1 MARTVRRSIQAVLL
15 AAVCLLPALTGWLV
29 KANTTPGPGPASNVF
44 FEVPKG
50 RSVRAV
56 AADLGHRKVI
66 RNPLALTLAAELF
79 YSRQRPK
86 SGEYEFT
93 FPASAKDVLFKM
105 SRGRIYLRPLTIPEG
120 LTADEVGELLGTL
133 GGVDPGAFRSAFRR
147 TALVSEWDAAA
158 PDLEGYLFPDTYL
171 VPRKVQAVEL
181 VEAMVAEF
189 RKAFAEGWRRRA
201 AELGMS
207 VRDIVIL
214 ASLIEKETA
223 LALERPLI
231 SAVFHNRLRVGMK
244 LDCDPTVIY
253 ALRLEDK
260 YSGRLLSRD
269 LQFPSPYN
277 TYLHAGLPPGPICSP
292 GRSSLDAAL
301 YPAAESYLYFV
312 AQGDGSHRFSRT
324 FGEHQKAVQRYLLK
338 KN

>member
-1 MARTVRRSIQAVLL
+1 MPRTLLNGIQAVLL
-15 AAVCLLPALTGWLV
+15 AAACLLLAVTGWLV
-29 KANTTPGPGPASNVF
+29 RANTASGHGPASNLF
-44 FEVPKG
+44 LEVPKG

-56 AADLGHRKVI
+56 AEDLGRRGVI
-66 RNPLALTLAAELF
+66 RSPLALTVAAELF

-86 SGEYEFT
+86 AGEYEVT
-93 FPASAKDVLFKM
+93 LPARAKDVLFKTF
-105 SRGRIYLRPLTIPEG
+105 RGRIYLRPLTVPEG
-120 LTADEVGELLGTL
+120 LTADEVEELVRTQGP
-133 GGVDPGAFRSAFRR
+133 VDPDVFRSAFRR
-147 TALVSEWDAAA
+147 TALVAEWDAAA

-181 VEAMVAEF
+181 IEAMVAEF
-189 RKAFAEGWRRRA
+189 RKAFAEGWRKRA

-207 VRDIVIL
+207 VRDVVIL
-214 ASLIEKETA
+214 ASLIEKETG
-223 LALERPLI
+223 LAPERPFV
-231 SAVFHNRLRVGMK
+231 SAVFHNRLRIGMR

-253 ALRLEDK
+253 ALRPEDK

-277 TYLHAGLPPGPICSP
+277 TYLHPGLPPGPICSP
-292 GRSSLDAAL
+292 GRSSLEAAL
-301 YPAAESYLYFV
+301 YPAAENYLYFV

-338 KN
+338 KK

>member
-1 MARTVRRSIQAVLL
+1 MARTVRKAIQAVLL
-15 AAVCLLPALTGWLV
+15 AAIGFLPALTGWLV
-29 KANTTPGPGPASNVF
+29 EAETMPGPGPASSIF

-56 AADLGHRKVI
+56 AADLGRRRVI
-66 RNPLALTLAAELF
+66 RNPLALTLAAKLY

-86 SGEYEFT
+86 AGEYEFT
-93 FPASAKDVLFKM
+93 LPASAKDVLFKM
-105 SRGRIYLRPLTIPEG
+105 FRGRIYLRPLTIPEG
-120 LTADEVGELLGTL
+120 LTADEVGELVGAQ
-133 GGVDPGAFRSAFRR
+133 GGVDPAAFRAAFHR
-147 TALVSEWDAAA
+147 TALISEWDPAA
-158 PDLEGYLFPDTYL
+158 PDLEGYLLPDTYL

-181 VEAMVAEF
+181 AEAMVGEF

-201 AELGMS
+201 VELGMS
-207 VRDIVIL
+207 VRDVVIL

-223 LALERPLI
+223 LASERPFV
-231 SAVFHNRLRVGMK
+231 SAVFHNRLRAGMK

-269 LQFPSPYN
+269 LQYPSAYN

-292 GRSSLDAAL
+292 SRASIEAAL
-301 YPAAESYLYFV
+301 YPAAENYLYFV

-324 FGEHQKAVQRYLLK
+324 FAEHQKAVRRYLLK